1 MVSKEVKDSIAHV
14 IYVAL
19 IIAAYFWF
27 IAFILP
33 EFITLHQ
40 LIMWLAM
47 NILLYPIFAIAIIVA
62 GRYAIA
68 AAIKGAFGKIRGLVD
83 RFR

>member
-14 IYVAL
+14 IYVLL
-19 IIAAYFWF
+19 IIAFYFWLL
-27 IAFILP
+27 AFIIP

-40 LIMWLAM
+40 LIMWLSM
-47 NILLYPIFAIAIIVA
+47 NILLYPIFVTAILVA

-68 AAIKGAFGKIRGLVD
+68 AGIRGLFGKIKGLVG